1 MPMHQLQASI
11 TVLYQSRTA
20 LDPVAIIA
28 IEHTANFT
36 HLRAVNMAANDT
48 LVTSAKRF
56 GSDGFLKISHVI
68 QRLLYLAFEVR
79 RQGPIRQARPC
90 SQAIEITVELE
101 RKLVKVVTEMAS
113 HFAH

>member
-1 MPMHQLQASI
+1 MYQLQASI

-20 LDPVAIIA
+20 LDPVAIVA

-48 LVTSAKRF
+48 LVPSAKRF
-56 GSDGFLKISHVI
+56 GSDGFLKISHVV

-79 RQGPIRQARPC
+79 RQGPIR
-90 SQAIEITVELE
+90 
-101 RKLVKVVTEMAS
+101 
-113 HFAH
+113 